1 MWMGIDLGT
10 QSVRA
15 VVAGDDGEILG
26 SGSAPL
32 TGRRDGVRHEQQPL
46 DWWAAVRA
54 ASRQALR
61 DAPAPRAL
69 AVCATSGTVLLG
81 DAAGR
86 PLTPGVMYDDGRA
99 AAEAARAGTSPSW
112 GLPKAMWLLREHGGA
127 AGGAVRIMHQADV
140 VLARLAGTPLPTDS
154 SHALKTGYDPERD
167 EWPRRRFGKL
177 GLPDGLFPDVVRP
190 GTRIGEVGRAAAEET
205 GIPAGT
211 AIVAGMTDGC
221 AAQIASGSLAV
232 GSWNSVLGTT
242 LVLKGVT
249 SSPVQDRAGVVY
261 NHRAP
266 DGSRLP
272 GGASGV
278 GGGALTAVFRD
289 ADPARLDALA
299 RAHEPARVVAYP
311 LVATG
316 ERFPFVAP
324 EATGFLLGEPASDA
338 EHWAALLTGV
348 GLVER
353 LCFDYLDLLG
363 APAHGALTFTG
374 GAVRSG
380 YWSRLRADILGRPVR
395 IPRYS
400 EPALGMAVLAAY
412 GAGATDTL
420 HRAAARMVRLRHVLR
435 PHPTRTAWYTE
446 PYLTLVDELERRGW
460 LPGPVAAHARTR
472 TENP

>member
-15 VVAGDDGEILG
+15 VVAGDRGEILG

-32 TGRRDGVRHEQQPL
+32 AGRRDGVRHEQRPL
-46 DWWAAVRA
+46 DWWTAVCV

-61 DAPAPRAL
+61 DCPAPRAL

-81 DAAGR
+81 DREGR

-99 AAEAARAGTSPSW
+99 VTEAARARTPPSW
-112 GLPKAMWLLREHGGA
+112 ALPKVMWLLREYGRGA
-127 AGGAVRIMHQADV
+127 GEAVRVMHQADL

-154 SHALKTGYDPERD
+154 SHALKTGYDLERD
-167 EWPRRRFGKL
+167 AWPHRRFGEL

-190 GTRIGEVGRAAAEET
+190 GRRIGEVGRAAAEET

-211 AIVAGMTDGC
+211 LLVAGMTDGC
-221 AAQIASGSLAV
+221 AAQIASGALTV

-249 SSPVQDRAGVVY
+249 SSPVVDRAGVVY
-261 NHRAP
+261 SHRAP
-266 DGSRLP
+266 DGSWLP

-278 GGGALTAVFRD
+278 GGGALATAFPD
-289 ADPARLDALA
+289 ADPARMDALA
-299 RAHEPARVVAYP
+299 REHEPARVVAYP

-316 ERFPFVAP
+316 ERFPFVVP
-324 EATGFLLGEPASDA
+324 EATGFLLGEPATDA

-353 LCFDYLDLLG
+353 LCLDYLDLLG
-363 APAHGALTFTG
+363 APLYGRLTFTG

-380 YWSRLRADILGRPVR
+380 YWSRLRADILGRPVY
-395 IPRYS
+395 IPQYS

-412 GAGATDTL
+412 GARATPTL
-420 HRAAARMVRLRHVLR
+420 QAAAGRMVRLRHVLR
-435 PHPTRTAWYTE
+435 PHPVRTAWYTE
-446 PYLTLVDELERRGW
+446 SYLTLVDELERRDW

-472 TENP
+472 TEKP